1 VATHQK
7 TCKVVSASRN
17 WSDEVASLREEV
29 KCIRTDF
36 LEEIKSIRTDIS
48 DLRADLKV
56 GFALLRKSMSEE
68 TTERKEEK
76 EESKDEKKSTV
87 NIIHNVVQNITIYG
101 KEELPKAY
109 KDMQVLCK
117 NAQFTLCTPRYVQ
130 MKHFSVPGQGNVRI
144 SEDDNSMQVYIEKPT
159 GEMGWSNVDKT
170 RELVSITVKELNE
183 IVERYGNMP
192 VTYMFK
198 KWVDNHNVKDI
209 TSNEFEDIMKRVEET
224 IINHSR

>member
-1 VATHQK
+1 
-7 TCKVVSASRN
+7 
-17 WSDEVASLREEV
+17 
-29 KCIRTDF
+29 
-36 LEEIKSIRTDIS
+36 
-48 DLRADLKV
+48 
-56 GFALLRKSMSEE
+56 
-68 TTERKEEK
+68 
-76 EESKDEKKSTV
+76 
-87 NIIHNVVQNITIYG
+87 
-101 KEELPKAY
+101 
-109 KDMQVLCK
+109 
-117 NAQFTLCTPRYVQ
+117 

-198 KWVDNHNVKDI
+198 KWVDNHNVNDI